1 MGCQLGVS
9 RLKASAIVLPWG
21 RLQTNAVHRGM
32 FRSLRLEPRL
42 SSVLTKQNAKHGALR
57 GWKMNLSSYKY
68 TCSKVL
74 LFIYLFIYLFKV
86 VQIQPKQSSN

>member
-21 RLQTNAVHRGM
+21 RLQTSAVHRGM

-57 GWKMNLSSYKY
+57 GWKMILSSHKY
-68 TCSKVL
+68 NCSKVL
-74 LFIYLFIYLFKV
+74 QFFFYCFLFFYFF
-86 VQIQPKQSSN
+86 

>member
-9 RLKASAIVLPWG
+9 RLKASAIVPPWG
-21 RLQTNAVHRGM
+21 RLQMSAVHRGM

-42 SSVLTKQNAKHGALR
+42 FSVLTKQNAKHGALR
-57 GWKMNLSSYKY
+57 GWKRIMSSRKY

-74 LFIYLFIYLFKV
+74 LFVYLFLD
-86 VQIQPKQSSN
+86 